1 MRLSTR
7 FRLPGVIA
15 VAGLVMAACGSDEP
29 AAEPDDEAA
38 EAADPAAEEEE
49 EEPAEE
55 EEPQEDDGELR
66 TLTVGALPIV
76 DSAVLWIAMDEGL
89 FADAGLEIET
99 VPIAGGAAAVPA
111 LVAEE
116 LDISNGNHVSFILAA
131 SEGLDIRLVNEAT
144 HGVSMTNALIARGD
158 DDIEGPAD
166 MAGATIALNTFSNI
180 TELIVRVTLA
190 DVGLGEDDYTFT
202 EIPFPEQ
209 GAALER
215 GDIDI
220 GLLPEPFITILVG
233 EGNNVVGDPMTTPGL
248 EGLPLV
254 GYAATGSFVAENPD
268 VIRAFQGAMA
278 EATEIAMDDPSR
290 VADVLLENTQIPE
303 ALVGE
308 ITLPG
313 WGTTPQLDDYERTHE
328 LMLEYGLLE
337 EPVDNLADL
346 VVD

>member
-1 MRLSTR
+1 MNLSTR

-15 VAGLVMAACGSDEP
+15 VTALVMAACGGDD
-29 AAEPDDEAA
+29 AAEEPEPDEAA
-38 EAADPAAEEEE
+38 DTAAEEEQPE
-49 EEPAEE
+49 DADDAEE
-55 EEPQEDDGELR
+55 AEGDDGELR

-99 VPIAGGAAAVPA
+99 QPIAGGAAAVPA
-111 LVAEE
+111 LVAGD

-131 SEGLDIRLVNEAT
+131 AEGLDIRLVNEAT
-144 HGVSMTNALIARGD
+144 HGVSMTNALIAPEGS
-158 DDIEGPAD
+158 DIEGPAD
-166 MAGATIALNTFSNI
+166 MGGATIALNTFANI

-190 DVGLGEDDYTFT
+190 DAGLGEEDYTFT

-215 GDIDI
+215 GDIDV
-220 GLLPEPFITILVG
+220 GLLPEPFVTILTND
-233 EGNNVVGDPMTTPGL
+233 GNKVVGDPMTTPGL

-254 GYAATGSFVAENPD
+254 GYAATGEFVNENPE
-268 VIRAFQGAMA
+268 VIEAFQGAMA
-278 EATEIAMDDPSR
+278 EATQIAMDDPSR

-303 ALVGE
+303 AMVND

-313 WGTTPQLDDYERTHE
+313 WGSTPEVEGYERTHE
-328 LMLEYGLLE
+328 LMMEYGLLE

-346 VVD
+346 VVN

>member
-15 VAGLVMAACGSDEP
+15 VAALVMAACGSDEP
-29 AAEPDDEAA
+29 SAEPDEQDT
-38 EAADPAAEEEE
+38 AADEE
-49 EEPAEE
+49 EEPTDEQ
-55 EEPQEDDGELR
+55 EEPEEDDGDLR

-89 FADAGLEIET
+89 FAEAGLEIET
-99 VPIAGGAAAVPA
+99 QPIAGGAAAVPA

-116 LDISNGNHVSFILAA
+116 LDLSNGNHVSFITAA
-131 SEGLDIRLVNEAT
+131 AEGLDVRLVNEAT
-144 HGVSMTNALIARGD
+144 HGVSMTNALLAPGD
-158 DDIEGPAD
+158 SDIEGPAD
-166 MAGATIALNTFSNI
+166 MAGATIALNTFANI
-180 TELIVRVTLA
+180 TELVVRATLTDA
-190 DVGLGEDDYTFT
+190 GVAEDDYEFT

-209 GAALER
+209 GPALAR
-215 GDIDI
+215 GDIDV

-233 EGNNVVGDPMTTPGL
+233 EGNKVVGDPMTTPGL

-254 GYAATGSFVAENPD
+254 GYAATGEFVDENPD
-268 VIRAFQGAMA
+268 VIEGFQGAMA

-290 VADVLLENTQIPE
+290 VADVLLANTEIPE
-303 ALVGE
+303 AMVGE

-313 WGTTPQLDDYERTHE
+313 WGSTPDLEGYERTHE
-328 LMLEYGLLE
+328 LMLEYGLID

>member
-1 MRLSTR
+1 MTSSTR
-7 FRLPGVIA
+7 LRLPGVIA
-15 VAGLVMAACGSDEP
+15 VAGLVMAACGGDEP
-29 AAEPDDEAA
+29 AAEPEEEAA
-38 EAADPAAEEEE
+38 ETVAEDEEA
-49 EEPAEE
+49 EPADGED
-55 EEPQEDDGELR
+55 EPQEDEGDLR
-66 TLTVGALPIV
+66 TLTVGTLPIV

-158 DDIEGPAD
+158 SDIEGPED
-166 MAGATIALNTFSNI
+166 MAGSTIALNTFANI

-190 DVGLGEDDYTFT
+190 DVGLGENDYRLT

-215 GDIDI
+215 GDIDV
-220 GLLPEPFITILVG
+220 GLLPEPFIAILVG
-233 EGNNVVGDPMTTPGL
+233 EGNKVVGDPMTTPGL

-254 GYAATGSFVAENPD
+254 GYAATGAFVTENPE
-268 VIRAFQGAMA
+268 VIEAFQDAMA
-278 EATEIAMDDPSR
+278 EATQIAMDDPSR
-290 VADVLLENTQIPE
+290 VAEALLENTELPE
-303 ALVGE
+303 ALVE
-308 ITLPG
+308 QITLPG
-313 WGTTPQLDDYERTHE
+313 WGSAPNREGYERTHE